1 MSYCSLMQEYFESWK
16 GAVSRYFSDID
27 ENEHCNDATQK
38 ATFIIDFEPE
48 EWWEVLEHPSSI
60 FISCHEYECVIDGDL
75 VVPPQATQQTE
86 RLVRSLPDCYHT
98 RTDHHA
104 YSDHVHFMC
113 EVSLPKVTDTIRNLA
128 YITRKSEEVIGYE

>member
-1 MSYCSLMQEYFESWK
+1 MSYCSLMQEYFESWRK
-16 GAVSRYFSDID
+16 TVSKYFTEVD
-27 ENEHCNDATQK
+27 EYTRCREQEEVAT
-38 ATFIIDFEPE
+38 IVLDFEPE

-60 FISCHEYECVIDGDL
+60 FTKCCGVVCNITGDL

-86 RLVRSLPDCYHT
+86 RLVRSLPDCNHT

-128 YITRKSEEVIGYE
+128 YITRKSEEVIEYE